1 MKVSVVVTVYN
12 EAGTIKPL
20 LDSLLEQSLAP
31 REIIVVDAG
40 STDGTVD
47 IIKHY
52 SITFRDRDRGTNRSK
67 ARNAGIKAAKNEII
81 AVTDAGCTADKYWL
95 ERLVKPFKDKNVQ
108 SVAGFYRPVT
118 KTPFQQAIAPFV
130 AVMPD
135 KFNPKTYLP
144 SSRSLAFRRGAAWYP
159 ENLNYCEDLIFAQ
172 RLKAAGKMAV
182 VAGAKV
188 SWQMQTT
195 WAGFF
200 WQIFHYT
207 GGDVRARY
215 WPHLI
220 KIATVW
226 LRYVLF
232 LTWPPLFL
240 VYLLWLWLVKKVSL
254 TVQLVADSAVLTGS
268 LSAIISPEI

>member
-200 WQIFHYT
+200 NQIYHYAQ
-207 GGDVRARY
+207 GDVRARY

-220 KIATVW
+220 KICTVFG
-226 LRYVLF
+226 RYLLF
-232 LTWPPLFL
+232 ILFPPLFL
-240 VYLLWLWLVKKVSL
+240 VYLVWLWLVKKVSL
-254 TVQLVADSAVLTGS
+254 AVQLVADLAVLTGS
-268 LSAIISPEI
+268 LSAIISKRI